1 MSALR
6 LASAAVA
13 LALAVGLALLA
24 RDLRAWDD
32 GIERGD
38 RAYVVAPAE
47 ARWSADPWLPG
58 DPAGTILGT
67 EPRLELRRAVQS
79 FTQAVDVPQ
88 GIDNGQRRARR
99 RAVAEVAL
107 ARVAALGDAQ
117 AASQASNLVG
127 VLAETEIQ
135 GPTTSR
141 GRAAFTAAVR
151 ADPENEAA
159 AYNLELIRRRARV
172 VGTRQGPGQG
182 SGSRGPARQGAGAG
196 VPGMGY

>member
-1 MSALR
+1 VSAVR
-6 LASAAVA
+6 VGSAAVA
-13 LALAVGLALLA
+13 LALATGLALIA
-24 RDLRAWDD
+24 HDLRAWDD
-32 GIERGD
+32 GIESGD
-38 RAYVVAPAE
+38 RTYAVAPSK
-47 ARWSADPWLPG
+47 ARWSTDPWLPG
-58 DPAGTILGT
+58 DPAGTGLGI
-67 EPRLELRRAVQS
+67 ESRLQLRRAVQS
-79 FTQAVDVPQ
+79 FTRAVDVPQ

-99 RAVAEVAL
+99 RAAAEVAL
-107 ARVAALGDAQ
+107 ARVTASGDAE

-159 AYNLELIRRRARV
+159 AYNLELILRRARV
-172 VGTRQGPGQG
+172 VGTREGPGQG
-182 SGSRGPARQGAGAG
+182 SGSRGPARQGAGSG

>member
-1 MSALR
+1 MSAVR
-6 LASAAVA
+6 VASAAVA
-13 LALAVGLALLA
+13 LVLAAGLALLA
-24 RDLRAWDD
+24 HDLRAWDD
-32 GIERGD
+32 GIGRGD
-38 RAYVVAPAE
+38 RAYAAGVPQ
-47 ARWSADPWLPG
+47 ARWAADPWLPG
-58 DPAGTILGT
+58 DPAGAILGV

-99 RAVAEVAL
+99 RAAAEVAL
-107 ARVAALGDAQ
+107 ARVAASGDAQ

-127 VLAETEIQ
+127 VLAETEIH

-151 ADPENEAA
+151 ADPSNEAA
-159 AYNLELIRRRARV
+159 AYNLELILRRARV
-172 VGTRQGPGQG
+172 VGTREGPGQG
-182 SGSRGPARQGAGAG
+182 SGSRGPARQGAGSG